1 MMLTGTATSQQSFP
15 VLPGQLIPEI
25 SLEDQGIIAKDA
37 ITINCKGNALYV
49 SSGSPN

>member
-1 MMLTGTATSQQSFP
+1 MMGKGIATSQQSFP
-15 VLPGQLIPEI
+15 VSSEQLIPEI
-25 SLEDQGIIAKDA
+25 SLEDQGIIAEDA